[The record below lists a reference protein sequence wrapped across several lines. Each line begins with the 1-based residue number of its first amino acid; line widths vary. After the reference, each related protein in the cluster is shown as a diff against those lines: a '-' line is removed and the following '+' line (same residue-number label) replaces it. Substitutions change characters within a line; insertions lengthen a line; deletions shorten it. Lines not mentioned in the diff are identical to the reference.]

1 MPFFVVYN
9 LLLLY
14 LFAYTLCLVCL
25 YFVPG
30 RGCFI
35 AANLVLSHRITTTMD
50 LAFALPYILLCL
62 PLWHEWHMLDPGALL
77 PTDPTIPIIVC
88 AVALA
93 MVYSRDFFLGVTLF
107 IFARYIA
114 ITICAK
120 QFTAMCFI
128 VGCLSWMP
136 TTATGCAHF
145 FGAAIL
151 CAHDILL
158 AYIRCATATISGLS
172 DMAAYMSKT
181 IMKAIRTI
189 SLLRVYRAMA
199 VLGLV
204 ILFINVSIAAIFYQS
219 SWR

>member
-1 MPFFVVYN
+1 MLAAISVAFTFYYP
-9 LLLLY
+9 LLLI
-14 LFAYTLCLVCL
+14 
-25 YFVPG
+25 
-30 RGCFI
+30 I
-35 AANLVLSHRITTTMD
+35 AMGLSACASVARAGTNTTTMD

-114 ITICAK
+114 ITSCAK
-120 QFTAMCFI
+120 QFTAMCFT

-136 TTATGCAHF
+136 TTATGCTHF

-151 CAHDILL
+151 CADDILL
-158 AYIRCATATISGLS
+158 A
-172 DMAAYMSKT
+172 
-181 IMKAIRTI
+181 
-189 SLLRVYRAMA
+189 
-199 VLGLV
+199 
-204 ILFINVSIAAIFYQS
+204 
-219 SWR
+219 